1 MIDLNN
7 NRPIFRNRNG
17 HNNPYRIV
25 VLLALLMAGL
35 FILRGYQSGQVEAL
49 FLPTPTPTR
58 IPRSYALE
66 GETQFIA
73 GNLPGAIAAYQR
85 AMELDPS
92 DARLIAELARIQT
105 YYSSLSTT
113 DAIRIERLQAARENI
128 DKATELAPEDS
139 FVLAIRAF
147 VYDWNSI
154 YAGENAQRYLN
165 EAEQAV
171 IRALQFDSN
180 NALAHAY
187 YAEILI
193 DQQKYVQADESM
205 RQALE
210 RGPDLMDVHR
220 VSGYVQE
227 SLGDYRAAIEEYL
240 KAAEITP
247 NFTPLYI
254 RIGANYRTLGLKR
267 AEVVGSD
274 HPEVKALYEEALT
287 YYAKAVAINKQI
299 GVQDPIPYLA
309 IGRTYSQMGEFF
321 AASLNVRTALS
332 MLPADADIYGQL
344 GLVYFRARN
353 YESAIPAL
361 QCAVRGCDAAVSC
374 EVRQCNPDVD
384 PPIEIQGL
392 ELTGASLIYYYTY
405 GSVLAGMH
413 RPGLEY
419 CQEAVKV
426 LAEVRAR
433 YGDDPTIRAIIDP
446 SERICASY
454 GIQAP

>member
-1 MIDLNN
+1 MIDLNH
-7 NRPIFRNRNG
+7 NRPLFRNKNHRS
-17 HNNPYRIV
+17 NPYRIV
-25 VLLALLMAGL
+25 VILALLMAGL
-35 FILRGYQSGQVEAL
+35 YLLRGYQSGQVEAL
-49 FLPTPTPTR
+49 FLPTPAPTR
-58 IPRSYALE
+58 IARSYALE
-66 GETQFIA
+66 GETQFVA

-85 AMELDPS
+85 AMELDPG

-105 YYSSLSTT
+105 YFSSLSTT
-113 DAIRIERLQAARENI
+113 DAERVARLQSARENI

-147 VYDWNSI
+147 VYDWNSV
-154 YAGENAQRYLN
+154 YGGEDAQTMLS

-171 IRALQFDSN
+171 VRAIQFDSN
-180 NALAHAY
+180 NALAFAY

-210 RGPDLMDVHR
+210 RDPSLMDVHR

-227 SLGDYRAAIEEYL
+227 SLGDYESAIQEYL
-240 KAAEITP
+240 KAAQITP

-267 AEVVGSD
+267 SEVVGSD
-274 HPEVKALYEEALT
+274 HPEVRALYEEALV

-299 GVQDPIPYLA
+299 GVKDPIPYLA
-309 IGRTYSQMGEFF
+309 IARTYTQMGEFF
-321 AASLNVRTALS
+321 AASLNVRTALA
-332 MLPADADIYGQL
+332 MLPDNPDIYGQL

-361 QCAVRGCDAAVSC
+361 QCAVQGCDAAISC
-374 EVRQCNPDVD
+374 EVRQCNPDMD

-413 RPGLEY
+413 RPGLKY
-419 CQEAVKV
+419 CEDSVRV
-426 LAEVRAR
+426 LAEVRQR
-433 YGDDPTIRAIIDP
+433 YGGDATISAIIGP
-446 SERICASY
+446 SEQICASY
-454 GIQAP
+454 GIRAP